1 MQRFTK
7 SVATALVLSLLF
19 GLSGCSML
27 TKSGRQ
33 ERAYSKYVRKQSGA
47 RVKQQSRFRT
57 KQPKMPTQPGPS
69 EPTET
74 TETGPESMPSEPS
87 GQ

>member
-1 MQRFTK
+1 MQRLTK
-7 SVATALVLSLLF
+7 SVVIALMLSLVF

-47 RVKQQSRFRT
+47 RVKQQARFRT
-57 KQPKMPTQPGPS
+57 KQPKMPKQPEPS

-87 GQ
+87 GE

>member
-1 MQRFTK
+1 MQRLTK
-7 SVATALVLSLLF
+7 SVVIALMLSLVF

-57 KQPKMPTQPGPS
+57 KQPKMPTQPAPS

-74 TETGPESMPSEPS
+74 TESGPESMPSEPS
-87 GQ
+87 GE